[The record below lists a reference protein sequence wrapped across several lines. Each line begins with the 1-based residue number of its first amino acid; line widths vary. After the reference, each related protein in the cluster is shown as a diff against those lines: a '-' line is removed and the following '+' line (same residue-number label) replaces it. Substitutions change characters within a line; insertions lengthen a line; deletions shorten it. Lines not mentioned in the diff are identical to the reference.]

1 MHIFTLNRLWL
12 YSSSLF
18 ILLLVY
24 SCSKEEPLPL
34 NMVTPHDDIAIG
46 QSIDNAYMHHV
57 DTLPTEKWLAEE
69 DYPDLYRY
77 LHDICDQ
84 VQTSA
89 ALTVLADQNRPIRK
103 PKIRVLEST
112 GKTGAFV
119 APGGYLYI
127 YTDLLRTLNH
137 EAELVPII
145 GHLLSCSVHR
155 FDVKKLEAH
164 FSTNFLL
171 DLAIGA
177 NVSGT
182 SYSTSSTNVCAIIE
196 QLANK
201 PYRSKDVVVLDAA
214 AESIACEQGYD
225 IQIYSNFF
233 LSNTNT
239 TIDWFELFPRE
250 ISNSAYAA
258 HLFNNVSD
266 SLSCGGT
273 ISTAGYAD
281 FKTLI
286 P

>member
-1 MHIFTLNRLWL
+1 M
-12 YSSSLF
+12 
-18 ILLLVY
+18 
-24 SCSKEEPLPL
+24 PL
-34 NMVTPHDDIAIG
+34 NVVTPQDDIAIG
-46 QSIDNAYMHHV
+46 ESIDNAYMYHI
-57 DTLPTEKWLAEE
+57 DTSSSEEWLREE

-77 LHDICDQ
+77 LRTISDQ
-84 VQTSA
+84 VQTSTTLA
-89 ALTVLADQNRPIRK
+89 ALANQDKPMRK
-103 PKIRVLEST
+103 PKIRILHST

-127 YTDLLRTLNH
+127 YTDLLQMLNY

-145 GHLLSCSVHR
+145 GHLLSCSMHR

-182 SYSTSSTNVCAIIE
+182 SYAGPSTNICAIIE
-196 QLANK
+196 HLAEK
-201 PYRSKDVVVLDAA
+201 PYRSKDVAVLDEA

-225 IQIYSNFF
+225 IQIYSTFF
-233 LSNTNT
+233 LSNTNNT
-239 TIDWFELFPRE
+239 LDWLKLFPRE
-250 ISNSAYAA
+250 SSNSAYAT

-273 ISTAGYAD
+273 ISTAGYTD

>member
-1 MHIFTLNRLWL
+1 MRIFTLNRLWL

-18 ILLLVY
+18 ILLLVC
-24 SCSKEEPLPL
+24 SCSKEGPLPL
-34 NMVTPHDDIAIG
+34 NMVTPHDDVAIG
-46 QSIDNAYMHHV
+46 QSIDDAYMHHV
-57 DTLPTEKWLAEE
+57 DTLPNEEWLEEE

-89 ALTVLADQNRPIRK
+89 ALVSLTDRDKPMRK
-103 PKIRVLEST
+103 PKIRVLECA

-127 YTDLLRTLNH
+127 YTDLLKTLNH

-145 GHLLSCSVHR
+145 GHLLSCSMHR
-155 FDVKKLEAH
+155 FDVQKLEAH

-182 SYSTSSTNVCAIIE
+182 TYADPSTNVCAIIE

-201 PYRSKDVVVLDAA
+201 PYRSKDVMVLDEA

-225 IQIYSNFF
+225 VQVYSTFF
-233 LSNTNT
+233 LSHSNT
-239 TIDWFELFPRE
+239 TLDWFDLFPRGT
-250 ISNSAYAA
+250 SNSNYAA
-258 HLFNNVSD
+258 HLSDNVSD
-266 SLSCGGT
+266 PLSCGGT
-273 ISTAGYAD
+273 TSTAGYTD